1 MKGTSMGTWAV
12 DAFGNDDA
20 ADWAYGLENVKDLS
34 LVEATLDK
42 AIAGAGEYLE
52 APEAAEALAAI
63 EVIAR
68 LQGNWGERSPYSESA
83 DLWVEANR
91 LVPTGEVVG
100 KAHRVLDLVLG
111 ENSELDEL
119 WRDSDEHADWVA
131 SVAELRSRVHA

>member
-1 MKGTSMGTWAV
+1 MGTWAV

-42 AIAGAGEYLE
+42 AIASAGEYLE

-68 LQGNWGERSPYSESA
+68 LPALCGPAEPPSRLYFSGARRKSTISTSSSEITVWIS
-83 DLWVEANR
+83 
-91 LVPTGEVVG
+91 
-100 KAHRVLDLVLG
+100 
-111 ENSELDEL
+111 S
-119 WRDSDEHADWVA
+119 
-131 SVAELRSRVHA
+131 